1 MKITR
6 TLIAFLILV
15 FAEKMNAQ
23 PWSYDFG
30 TGTGTHTSS
39 TASTSFLPTPTSG
52 TSRVRV
58 GTNPGSIVM
67 ANAGLSAL
75 GTSTELQI
83 TSNTSSSST
92 TKFSVYDYTTAKTG
106 YVKFKIAFSGGTNG
120 VYRFW
125 LGDGATFSDN
135 IAMATGQTFAGIE
148 WALGASNTVTYQVL
162 NSATWGTTG
171 ISGSTTLFAQSTSTV
186 YQVEVYANNTTA
198 STNYY
203 RNGTSYT
210 LTNAKWDLWVDG
222 TRVGTGLA
230 KGGLGTNANFD
241 SYAFNHQVSA
251 TAPGTIYLDDIEYA
265 NDLPK
270 IVIADNGTQV
280 SAANVAEG
288 TNSHIL
294 HQFKIDAV
302 SGFSPNLTGM
312 TCTTAGGYDAADIS
326 NLKVRYST
334 DATLDGGDATLS
346 TLSSPGAAGA
356 KTFPSFTSQ
365 TITGGTSGYI
375 FITADIASASA
386 SGGNTISC
394 NAISTSNL
402 TFSSGIKTGT
412 TNNGGTQ
419 TIIASATISTSTIS
433 PTTYCAGDNVS
444 VAYTSSGSFSGTFT
458 AQLSDASGD
467 FTTPT
472 AIGTGTSPITATLP
486 TGTTTGT
493 GYRIRVVNN
502 TPSVNGS
509 NNGTDIT
516 INNSTTTVSPTTT
529 QNISV
534 STNGTILSVSE
545 GSSIT
550 SRKWRWSASSGSGYA
565 DFSPAETG
573 SAYTPNF
580 ASAGTYYVV
589 CESTYPSPCGVV
601 TTTSSEVQINVTA
614 NTISTSAISGSPFCS
629 GATVSVPFTYSP
641 AGNFPSG
648 GSCTFT
654 AELSDALGSFVSPT
668 AIGTVVS
675 TASGSQT
682 ITATIP
688 GGTTTG
694 TGYRIRVTS
703 NSPTVTGADNGANL
717 TINTTVTPSVSIA
730 SSPAA
735 VLGVTTI
742 CAGTSVTFTATPTN
756 GGGSPTY
763 QWKLNG
769 GNVGTNSVTYSNSA
783 LTNTDVVTCEMTS
796 NAACPTA
803 ATVTSNTITMTVN
816 ALVTPAVSI
825 VSSPAAVAG
834 VTTIC
839 SGTTVTF
846 TPTPTNGGASPT
858 YNWWKN
864 GVGTGTNLGTSATYS
879 SPTLADADAIACV
892 MTSNATCTSPTTDT
906 SNTITITNNTP
917 ATPTFTTNPNTA
929 ALGQT
934 GVVYTVTSVSGVTY
948 NWSYSGTGA
957 TITGTG
963 NSVTVDFSTIAT
975 SGNIYVVASKSG
987 CLSSPAS
994 VAVTV
999 SASAASDIQFNS
1011 GSSASNNTNIDYTL
1025 YQGTTLTNTGTGA
1038 SGSVGV
1044 MGFTVRDGAGTTDA
1058 DGLGTDLSAITFSV
1072 TNSANIRNARIFNGS
1087 SPVGGVVSVSGG
1099 NLTFT
1104 GLTGLTTT
1112 DGGTLALNLRVTFNS
1127 TVTDNQ
1133 KMVFTVAS
1141 ASTGSASSTFATGN
1155 AGGAYSD
1162 NNSGNDINRIEV
1174 TADRIRFVTQPTDQ
1188 TVSVNIA
1195 TFSIKAV
1202 DINNLVDLDATKS
1215 VTITTSGTGM
1225 SSSSPYT
1232 LTAGTLDI
1240 SDVQFGSVQGPITL
1254 TATTTG
1260 YTDNDDISSSFN
1272 ISSIATGSYRT
1283 TSNCLWSST
1292 AGNNTGTWQ
1301 VYSGGWQNLPYG
1313 SYSNTYPATNNST
1326 DKIYI
1331 FHTVTLQGTNS
1342 VKNIVIE
1349 NGGILSTSTVT
1360 PTFKNLL
1367 IKNGGTFNKNPSNGL
1382 KFDATGILEV
1392 EDGGTFNYSHTNTT
1406 SRSTNLWNG
1415 TEKFHPNSNFVIK
1428 ETDNGTGN
1436 LVIEDSAD
1444 VATFNGAKFG
1454 NFIVDMTTA
1463 GGKVPLFVAGLNTKL
1478 TNGDFILRTCSDNGM
1493 IFSNGNY
1500 NVTIGGNLIV
1510 ESTYTQPFTL
1520 TNSAST
1526 VTFTVN
1532 GNVTHNGTA
1541 EFRLANSQTSNNP
1554 SVTLNIDGNL
1564 TIGSSNFNFDI
1575 GTSSTGTNKSIVNLK
1590 GNLATGSGNI
1600 LTSNSNTS
1608 KRGDFNFTG
1617 TSNTIQ
1623 TIDVASTGATTEN
1636 ARLNFNVKNGAYV
1649 QLVNRNFE
1657 LGQSS
1662 KLSVENAATCDFGF
1676 SGATPLLVAISGSQ
1690 TGTGFESLQGSTL
1703 KITSPDGITT
1713 TTGTGAGIGNVQVPA
1728 SNRTYDQV
1736 ATFHY
1741 IGKANQVTGNGIT
1754 SGSTAKIVIAELASN
1769 SLTLTPSNN
1778 IAMSSTV
1785 TLDPLGGK
1793 LDIRKGIVVETSSA
1807 TITGSGR
1814 LVMTDGVF
1822 RTSILSTTL
1831 PQLSNYSNYS
1841 LTGGTVELNGNGSQT
1856 ISGAPIGGYY
1866 KIAITEAGTKSV
1878 TSAFTI
1884 SKNLTITNGV
1894 FDPTNNAITGNAGL
1908 TMTGGTFRMS
1918 KTSETLPQLE
1928 GIDSLYSISG
1938 GTVELYGT
1946 SSSQTHSL
1954 RGTYNGSPGTNVNY
1968 YNVELNATGANVGA
1982 GGANV
1987 VAGAGFGV
1995 AGTMNVNSPACFQL
2009 GSGFTITD
2017 AGTSTFEVKPGA
2029 TFKYGGSIATSG
2041 ASGNVRT
2048 DTRTFP
2054 TTASYGFV
2062 GSVTPQDPGTGLPSS
2077 MVNMYLDK
2085 ENAGNLVTITQDEEM
2100 TTSLAFYKGIVKTNS
2115 STVYVSNTSTTAIT
2129 GGNTSGTDKYVQGN
2143 LKRKTDGAS
2152 TYTFPI
2158 GHSAQNAQGFSI
2170 TPTGTSG
2177 SDVLGYLETNGTTPV
2192 KTVAYCDLETK
2203 TAPGQQI
2210 GQGSAGADGALD
2222 QVVFNLASPLQ
2233 WDITNP
2239 GGGITSYNVTVNAN
2253 GGQDI
2258 NPVTSA
2264 SGTPIRYLLKNGEPG
2279 NTGFTTA
2286 SGGADY
2292 PTVGFIAC
2300 PNQYTLSGMTSFSKF
2315 TVNGANAGG
2324 TGLPVKLIYFTGK
2337 KVENYSQ
2344 LDWAT
2349 AIEIDNDKFI
2359 VERSGDAVHFET
2371 IGSVQG
2377 AGNTTVQQN
2386 YQWLDKSPLSGW
2398 NYYRLKQVDFD
2409 GDVEYTNTV
2418 AVNFDGDEVTPSII
2432 VFPSPS
2438 KDFINIQVLG
2448 TNQIVEAVLYNMIGQ
2463 AVKNVTPNSRMS
2475 IEDLP
2480 SGEYFIKVIMGNNV
2494 VVKQFV
2500 KE

>member
-1 MKITR
+1 METMKITR

-92 TKFSVYDYTTAKTG
+92 TKFSVYDYTAAKTG

-135 IAMATGQTFAGIE
+135 NAMATGQTFAGIE

-334 DATLDGGDATLS
+334 DATLDVSDATLS

-703 NSPTVTGADNGANL
+703 NSPTVTGSDNGANL

-756 GGGSPTY
+756 GGSSPTY

-783 LTNTDVVTCEMTS
+783 LANTDVVTCEMTS
-796 NAACPTA
+796 NAVCPTA

-839 SGTTVTF
+839 SGTAVTF

-864 GVGTGTNLGTSATYS
+864 GVGTGTNLGTSATYTG
-879 SPTLADADAIACV
+879 PTLADGDAIACV
-892 MTSNATCTSPTTDT
+892 MTSNATCPSPATAT

-917 ATPTFTTNPNTA
+917 ATPTFTANPNTA

-934 GVVYTVTSVSGVTY
+934 GVVYAVTSVAGVTY
-948 NWSYSGTGA
+948 NWSYTGTGA

-963 NSVTVDFSTIAT
+963 NSVTVDYATTAT
-975 SGNIYVVASKSG
+975 SGNISVTESKSG
-987 CLSSPAS
+987 CTSSAAT

-1038 SGSVGV
+1038 SGSIGV
-1044 MGFTVRDGAGTTDA
+1044 MGFTVRDGGGTTDA
-1058 DGLGTDLSAITFSV
+1058 DALGTDLSAITFSV

-1087 SPVGGVVSVSGG
+1087 SPVGSVVSVSGG

-1133 KMVFTVAS
+1133 KMVFTVTS
-1141 ASTGSASSTFATGN
+1141 ASTGSSSSTFASGN

-1162 NNSGNDINRIEV
+1162 NNAGNDINRIEV
-1174 TADRIRFVTQPTDQ
+1174 TATKLAFVQQPTTTSISNTMSPSP
-1188 TVSVNIA
+1188 TVRAIDDNNNLDLDYTASVSITSTGTMTGSPISASASSGLA
-1195 TFSIKAV
+1195 TFSSVVHTVAGTGYTLSATSGSLTGATSSTF
-1202 DINNLVDLDATKS
+1202 DINTYVNGDWYSITGTGLLWNTVANWQQVISGVLSAPGGGGGSGYPNTGNPNVHILGSMSTNGSRS
-1215 VTITTSGTGM
+1215 VTNLTIYNGAQLTTTSGPCTV
-1225 SSSSPYT
+1225 
-1232 LTAGTLDI
+1232 AGALL
-1240 SDVQFGSVQGPITL
+1240 VKKG
-1254 TATTTG
+1254 
-1260 YTDNDDISSSFN
+1260 
-1272 ISSIATGSYRT
+1272 
-1283 TSNCLWSST
+1283 
-1292 AGNNTGTWQ
+1292 GTMNM
-1301 VYSGGWQNLPYG
+1301 G
-1313 SYSNTYPATNNST
+1313 
-1326 DKIYI
+1326 
-1331 FHTVTLQGTNS
+1331 
-1342 VKNIVIE
+1342 
-1349 NGGILSTSTVT
+1349 
-1360 PTFKNLL
+1360 NLL
-1367 IKNGGTFNKNPSNGL
+1367 NINGS
-1382 KFDATGILEV
+1382 LEV
-1392 EDGGTFNYSHTNTT
+1392 EDSATFIYAYTNSS
-1406 SRSTNLWNG
+1406 SRSTSVWNG
-1415 TEKFHPNSNFVIK
+1415 TENFHPNSNFVLTQAQNTAGFLFIEDK
-1428 ETDNGTGN
+1428 DDITANTYNGFTACFGNMSFERASGTGALGLFPSGFVKNLAHGNVVFKTSTSDIRMADAGSGFTSTIGGSLIIESGFSNNVIFSNSAITGTLTVKGNVVHNGTGA
-1436 LVIEDSAD
+1436 LRFCSSA
-1444 VATFNGAKFG
+1444 T
-1454 NFIVDMTTA
+1454 
-1463 GGKVPLFVAGLNTKL
+1463 
-1478 TNGDFILRTCSDNGM
+1478 
-1493 IFSNGNY
+1493 
-1500 NVTIGGNLIV
+1500 
-1510 ESTYTQPFTL
+1510 
-1520 TNSAST
+1520 
-1526 VTFTVN
+1526 
-1532 GNVTHNGTA
+1532 GTA
-1541 EFRLANSQTSNNP
+1541 TNM
-1554 SVTLNIDGNL
+1554 TLNIDSNMSITSSGNF
-1564 TIGSSNFNFDI
+1564 TYNATNGSSY
-1575 GTSSTGTNKSIVNLK
+1575 TGVINLK
-1590 GNLATGSGNI
+1590 GD
-1600 LTSNSNTS
+1600 LT
-1608 KRGDFNFTG
+1608 
-1617 TSNTIQ
+1617 
-1623 TIDVASTGATTEN
+1623 VASTAVVTNASTATKGA
-1636 ARLNFNVKNGAYV
+1636 LNFRGIGDGSTADKTQLVSVSSGSGLATRNQYINFNICNGAYV
-1649 QLVNRNFE
+1649 QLGANLD
-1657 LGQSS
+1657 LGNSAKVTDS
-1662 KLSVENAATCDFGF
+1662 LGATLDFGF
-1676 SGATPLLVAISGSQ
+1676 NGSTPLYVTTYSSGA
-1690 TGTGFESLQGSTL
+1690 GFESRQGSTL
-1703 KITSPDGITT
+1703 KITDPDGILYDVASLYSST
-1713 TTGTGAGIGNVQVPA
+1713 IGNVRTITKT
-1728 SNRTYDQV
+1728 NRSYSPL
-1736 ATFHY
+1736 ATFWY
-1741 IGKANQVTGNGIT
+1741 IGKTNQYTGDGINSSLSSTGNGRQV
-1754 SGSTAKIVIAELASN
+1754 IVDLIDN
-1769 SLTLTPSNN
+1769 NTSLTPDVSFALSNDN
-1778 IAMSSTV
+1778 
-1785 TLDPLGGK
+1785 TLSATGGK
-1793 LDIRKGIVVETSSA
+1793 LDVRKGQFIETNTARVTLIAAYILGSTGTLYMSPGTLYKIVQGYNTLTTESGSSGGTYIPRMLGSTFA
-1807 TITGSGR
+1807 YTLTGGTIELAGTGASHVFQTLRGGRTYKNIKFSGANSTYSYPTLTDYKNLSSNTIIDSALIITNDAIVDCIDNSGGPVYFRGPGGLTMSGSGSR
-1814 LVMTDGVF
+1814 MRMKSLNE
-1822 RTSILSTTL
+1822 TL
-1831 PQLSNYSNYS
+1831 PLLAGFTTPYS
-1841 LTGGTVELNGNGSQT
+1841 LTGGTVEW
-1856 ISGAPIGGYY
+1856 
-1866 KIAITEAGTKSV
+1866 
-1878 TSAFTI
+1878 
-1884 SKNLTITNGV
+1884 
-1894 FDPTNNAITGNAGL
+1894 
-1908 TMTGGTFRMS
+1908 
-1918 KTSETLPQLE
+1918 
-1928 GIDSLYSISG
+1928 
-1938 GTVELYGT
+1938 YGT

-1954 RGTYNGSPGTNVNY
+1954 RGTDSNSVNINYFNVDVNS
-1968 YNVELNATGANVGA
+1968 TGANVGA

-2041 ASGNVRT
+2041 ATGNVRT
-2048 DTRTFP
+2048 
-2054 TTASYGFV
+2054 G
-2062 GSVTPQDPGTGLPSS
+2062 
-2077 MVNMYLDK
+2077 
-2085 ENAGNLVTITQDEEM
+2085 
-2100 TTSLAFYKGIVKTNS
+2100 YKNIPNNS
-2115 STVYVSNTSTTAIT
+2115 KLWFCRKYNTSRSRY
-2129 GGNTSGTDKYVQGN
+2129 G
-2143 LKRKTDGAS
+2143 
-2152 TYTFPI
+2152 
-2158 GHSAQNAQGFSI
+2158 
-2170 TPTGTSG
+2170 
-2177 SDVLGYLETNGTTPV
+2177 
-2192 KTVAYCDLETK
+2192 VA
-2203 TAPGQQI
+2203 
-2210 GQGSAGADGALD
+2210 
-2222 QVVFNLASPLQ
+2222 F
-2233 WDITNP
+2233 
-2239 GGGITSYNVTVNAN
+2239 
-2253 GGQDI
+2253 
-2258 NPVTSA
+2258 
-2264 SGTPIRYLLKNGEPG
+2264 
-2279 NTGFTTA
+2279 
-2286 SGGADY
+2286 
-2292 PTVGFIAC
+2292 
-2300 PNQYTLSGMTSFSKF
+2300 
-2315 TVNGANAGG
+2315 
-2324 TGLPVKLIYFTGK
+2324 
-2337 KVENYSQ
+2337 
-2344 LDWAT
+2344 
-2349 AIEIDNDKFI
+2349 
-2359 VERSGDAVHFET
+2359 
-2371 IGSVQG
+2371 
-2377 AGNTTVQQN
+2377 
-2386 YQWLDKSPLSGW
+2386 
-2398 NYYRLKQVDFD
+2398 
-2409 GDVEYTNTV
+2409 
-2418 AVNFDGDEVTPSII
+2418 
-2432 VFPSPS
+2432 
-2438 KDFINIQVLG
+2438 
-2448 TNQIVEAVLYNMIGQ
+2448 
-2463 AVKNVTPNSRMS
+2463 
-2475 IEDLP
+2475 
-2480 SGEYFIKVIMGNNV
+2480 
-2494 VVKQFV
+2494 
-2500 KE
+2500 